1 MRTKGEEPGSQPD
14 KERQTERERMNWNN
28 RINLEI
34 KNHRSSEKP
43 QRKVVV
49 SGVLVYAPALA
60 IFVQLACGAS
70 ITSWGRRGL
79 PGLLDS

>member
-14 KERQTERERMNWNN
+14 KERRTERERMNWNN

-34 KNHRSSEKP
+34 ENHRSSGKP
-43 QRKVVV
+43 QQKVVV
-49 SGVLVYAPALA
+49 SGVLVYALG